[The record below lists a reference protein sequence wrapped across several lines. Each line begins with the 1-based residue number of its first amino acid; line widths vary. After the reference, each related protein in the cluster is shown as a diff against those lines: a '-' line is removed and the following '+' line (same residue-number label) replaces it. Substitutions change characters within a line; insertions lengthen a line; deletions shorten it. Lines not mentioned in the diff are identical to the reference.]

1 MDVVAVGDIVL
12 VGDAGDDAE
21 PLLQALGELVGGG
34 FQRGAIEGVVHVLGL
49 LPLVALVVHVL
60 HHAEGEG
67 LCAGVGVALAGH
79 ILYALI
85 QAGVTEADGGVAAE
99 EQLVDL
105 LALLE
110 AGQCAVLPQDGGGV
124 AGGAQQALVAG
135 LQSTV
140 AEGQTLVK
148 YLPEL
153 IKVAAGAEGHVHQV
167 DGHDALIEAAIIL
180 GLAGLGVNIG
190 GQEAAAAHAGIAVA
204 LAILVYLQLEHLLL
218 GDVVGDHPLGGT
230 LGSQLGQVV
239 VGVTGVDVVIF
250 QHVDEFGEGGGD
262 PDTGLVLHTL
272 ITLTDGLLDDDGE
285 VGFLL
290 RIAGFAQ
297 IHEHGDEGG
306 LTVGGHEGDDL
317 ILDGLDAAV
326 DLAAQAAFHDLTLAL
341 GGDIQTLHLGLDLG
355 GDLLAGDV
363 HEGGKMGQADALTA
377 ILVGSHLC
385 NDLGGDVAG
394 GGEAVG
400 LLNIGAGDD
409 GAVLEHV
416 VQIDEVTVVHVLGK
430 IVGVVE
436 VDEAFLMRLNDLRV
450 QQQAGS
456 QVFGDLT
463 GHIVALDAVD
473 GGVLVGVLLLDFLV
487 LALDEAQD
495 ALVGGV
501 GLALEALDI
510 AVGDIVAG
518 DVMGLDVHELVF
530 HHILYLFHADS
541 AVECLTLVGHSCGD
555 VSDLLP
561 GETGLAAYR
570 IAGLGDSGDDLG
582 NIKRHFR
589 TVAFDDLHSAPPV
602 SRIQCERVSP
612 DTRGTRN
619 SHWSLILS
627 YHYLVICQWKN
638 HYILCFVAFA
648 KNRGKFPEQNLR
660 RNLLTICAKEV
671 VLSAG

>member
-1 MDVVAVGDIVL
+1 MKIIKRNGAEVPFDITKIITAVTKASDSVGGKARLSREQITDIAAAVT
-12 VGDAGDDAE
+12 DQC
-21 PLLQALGELVGGG
+21 QALNRAVSVEEVQDMVENQLMDIKAHDIARHYITYRYIQSLKRQTNTTDERILSLIECQNEEVKQENANKNPTVNSVQRDYMAGEISKDLTA
-34 FQRGAIEGVVHVLGL
+34 RL
-49 LPLVALVVHVL
+49 LLDPEIVKAHQ
-60 HHAEGEG
+60 EG
-67 LCAGVGVALAGH
+67 LIH
-79 ILYALI
+79 F
-85 QAGVTEADGGVAAE
+85 
-99 EQLVDL
+99 
-105 LALLE
+105 
-110 AGQCAVLPQDGGGV
+110 
-124 AGGAQQALVAG
+124 
-135 LQSTV
+135 
-140 AEGQTLVK
+140 
-148 YLPEL
+148 
-153 IKVAAGAEGHVHQV
+153 
-167 DGHDALIEAAIIL
+167 HDSD
-180 GLAGLGVNIG
+180 
-190 GQEAAAAHAGIAVA
+190 
-204 LAILVYLQLEHLLL
+204 Y
-218 GDVVGDHPLGGT
+218 
-230 LGSQLGQVV
+230 
-239 VGVTGVDVVIF
+239 
-250 QHVDEFGEGGGD
+250 
-262 PDTGLVLHTL
+262 
-272 ITLTDGLLDDDGE
+272 
-285 VGFLL
+285 
-290 RIAGFAQ
+290 FAQ
-297 IHEHGDEGG
+297 H
-306 LTVGGHEGDDL
+306 
-317 ILDGLDAAV
+317 
-326 DLAAQAAFHDLTLAL
+326 
-341 GGDIQTLHLGLDLG
+341 
-355 GDLLAGDV
+355 
-363 HEGGKMGQADALTA
+363 M
-377 ILVGSHLC
+377 
-385 NDLGGDVAG
+385 
-394 GGEAVG
+394 
-400 LLNIGAGDD
+400 
-409 GAVLEHV
+409 
-416 VQIDEVTVVHVLGK
+416 LGK

-436 VDEAFLMRLNDLRV
+436 VDETFLMRLNDLRV

-473 GGVLVGVLLLDFLV
+473 GGVLVGVLLLDFFV

-570 IAGLGDSGDDLG
+570 IAGLGNSGDDLG

-589 TVAFDDLHSAPPV
+589 TVAFDDLHSVPPV

>member
-1 MDVVAVGDIVL
+1 M
-12 VGDAGDDAE
+12 
-21 PLLQALGELVGGG
+21 
-34 FQRGAIEGVVHVLGL
+34 
-49 LPLVALVVHVL
+49 
-60 HHAEGEG
+60 
-67 LCAGVGVALAGH
+67 ALA
-79 ILYALI
+79 
-85 QAGVTEADGGVAAE
+85 VF
-99 EQLVDL
+99 
-105 LALLE
+105 
-110 AGQCAVLPQDGGGV
+110 
-124 AGGAQQALVAG
+124 
-135 LQSTV
+135 
-140 AEGQTLVK
+140 
-148 YLPEL
+148 
-153 IKVAAGAEGHVHQV
+153 VH
-167 DGHDALIEAAIIL
+167 
-180 GLAGLGVNIG
+180 
-190 GQEAAAAHAGIAVA
+190 
-204 LAILVYLQLEHLLL
+204 LQLEHLLL

-239 VGVTGVDVVIF
+239 VGVAGVDVVLF
-250 QHVDEFGEGGGD
+250 QHIDEFGEGGGD
-262 PDTGLVLHTL
+262 PDTGLVLHAL
-272 ITLTDGLLDDDGE
+272 IALTDGLLDDDGE

-297 IHEHGDEGG
+297 IHEHGDERG
-306 LTVGGHEGDDL
+306 LAIGGHEGDDL

-355 GDLLAGDV
+355 SDLLAGDV
-363 HEGGKMGQADALTA
+363 HEGGKMGQADALAA

-394 GGEAVG
+394 GGETVG

-409 GAVLEHV
+409 GAVLEHI

-436 VDEAFLMRLNDLRV
+436 VDKAFLMRLNDLRV

-473 GGVLVGVLLLDFLV
+473 GGVLVGVLLLDFFV

-570 IAGLGDSGDDLG
+570 IAGLGNSGDDLG